1 MRLSICRSPIRSTIR
16 VYLVYKISYL
26 LSFYL
31 VCVFKFHG
39 KAISSQ
45 NQDSLVS
52 LRTNFS
58 KTHFLIKFS
67 KPKPKPSFFAQTK
80 RHLMKFYFVWNVGN
94 SRWDDDVFF
103 FLLLL
108 CRVLKKHRFEKIEKK
123 RRNWRIKFPSGGVV
137 NFSDVDSEWFWK
149 VLIF

>member
-1 MRLSICRSPIRSTIR
+1 
-16 VYLVYKISYL
+16 
-26 LSFYL
+26 
-31 VCVFKFHG
+31 
-39 KAISSQ
+39 
-45 NQDSLVS
+45 
-52 LRTNFS
+52 
-58 KTHFLIKFS
+58 
-67 KPKPKPSFFAQTK
+67 
-80 RHLMKFYFVWNVGN
+80 MKFYFVWNVGN

-149 VLIF
+149 VLIINQTKIRFCLHQIIGLKACIVWEKSPWQEILRIVIRYTHKWISFWLCPRNLLLNKRTQIEKLRER